1 MNDNYAN
8 KTKHW
13 LTGTDNVTI
22 EYCEQSDCQIIITS
36 DPNSLFKTRSTQIVV
51 ETTNGS
57 VIQRTVTIN
66 QAAKQTYSGSA
77 NTPTPTVTLE
87 THENNIM
94 LRQIIKVIN
103 TWIKHHPQENANDFN
118 MNVIANL
125 VSSGLDFNK
134 IFKR

>member
-1 MNDNYAN
+1 MTYKEESYVLD
-8 KTKHW
+8 
-13 LTGTDNVTI
+13 TI
-22 EYCEQSDCQIIITS
+22 KEIQETIRS
-36 DPNSLFKTRSTQIVV
+36 PEFKQLI
-51 ETTNGS
+51 
-57 VIQRTVTIN
+57 
-66 QAAKQTYSGSA
+66 K
-77 NTPTPTVTLE
+77 E

-125 VSSGLDFNK
+125 ISSEFDFNK

>member
-1 MNDNYAN
+1 MTYKEETYVLDTL
-8 KTKHW
+8 KEIQE
-13 LTGTDNVTI
+13 TI
-22 EYCEQSDCQIIITS
+22 RSS
-36 DPNSLFKTRSTQIVV
+36 KFKQLI
-51 ETTNGS
+51 
-57 VIQRTVTIN
+57 
-66 QAAKQTYSGSA
+66 K
-77 NTPTPTVTLE
+77 E

-125 VSSGLDFNK
+125 ISSGFDFDK